1 MSQRIRSLEDALA
14 ILQATVSEE
23 RHPLLEDEL
32 LKVKFGAEATKA
44 DRRSAETQA
53 IDALGTLTLTDE
65 GDMRYFGRS
74 AGSEVRWFFS
84 RSTFIDRVSR
94 H

>member
-32 LKVKFGAEATKA
+32 LKVKLEQ
-44 DRRSAETQA
+44 RRQRQ
-53 IDALGTLTLTDE
+53 TDVLLRRRPL
-65 GDMRYFGRS
+65 MLSGR
-74 AGSEVRWFFS
+74 
-84 RSTFIDRVSR
+84 
-94 H
+94 